1 MSKVKVAI
9 DKKTAFIGFLA
20 ACMWFIFGKTSLASS
35 FEICLKVVK
44 VVKSLAGGH
53 SYVSEFSAEGGA
65 GTVHSTKSNSLSDDH
80 NVHADR

>member
-1 MSKVKVAI
+1 MSKFKVAI
-9 DKKTAFIGFLA
+9 NKKTAFIGFLA
-20 ACMWFIFGKTSLASS
+20 ACVWFIFGKTSLASS
-35 FEICLKVVK
+35 FEICLK

-65 GTVHSTKSNSLSDDH
+65 GTVHSTKSNSLSDDR